1 MLLRRIEYS
10 SLGDFLSSH
19 FIKIIR
25 NSSHKA
31 KLGEEISRISSILH
45 LDFHLQEGLI
55 LILESY
61 RVFLLEV
68 CEHIDTRTN
77 IHFATFLEGHIDH
90 FVVPHCCI
98 V

>member
-10 SLGDFLSSH
+10 RLGDFLSSH

-25 NSSHKA
+25 NTSHEA
-31 KLGEEISRISSILH
+31 ELGEEVCRIGRILH

-55 LILESY
+55 LILESD

-68 CEHIDTRTN
+68 GEHIDTRTN

-90 FVVPHCCI
+90 FVVPHCGI